1 MEFDIEDIFNPFYF
15 RYTSVLLYA
24 IELPLLQTQL
34 CVFPASGEFQTSHP
48 EFCFRHQQLTIRR
61 NIELHCA
68 SNRFQTELLIVENA

>member
-15 RYTSVLLYA
+15 RYTGVLLYA
-24 IELPLLQTQL
+24 IELPLPLP
-34 CVFPASGEFQTSHP
+34 PASGEFQTSHP